1 MTSFRKVRKGPFLVM
16 LKCGILRSDLKSVR
30 EYTGG
35 GSGSEANEQR
45 ASNDDY
51 GGPDTGDLKL
61 SLTESLSQ
69 SFTS

>member
-1 MTSFRKVRKGPFLVM
+1 MTSPRKVRKGPFLVV
-16 LKCGILRSDLKSVR
+16 LKCDILRSDLKSVR

-61 SLTESLSQ
+61 SLTERLSQ